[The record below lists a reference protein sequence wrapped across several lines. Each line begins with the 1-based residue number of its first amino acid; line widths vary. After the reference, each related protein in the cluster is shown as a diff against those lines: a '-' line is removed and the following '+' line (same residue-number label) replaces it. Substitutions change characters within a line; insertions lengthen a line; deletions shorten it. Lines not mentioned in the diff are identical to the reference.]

1 MNNEQN
7 NNMSDSKVYTEQ
19 ELYNQK
25 EFDHLGEADL
35 IEFDLANPKC
45 EGFVLLGWDEIG
57 MFAKGMKKPRYRFEK
72 N

>member
-1 MNNEQN
+1 
-7 NNMSDSKVYTEQ
+7 MSDSKIYTER
-19 ELYNQK
+19 ELYNQT

-35 IEFDLANPKC
+35 IEFDAANPNC

-57 MFAKGMKKPRYRFEK
+57 MFTKGMKKPRYRFEK